1 MVSRAS
7 PCYVNPHIAALCL
20 CEQDDLVQ
28 INAKREV
35 VLNKLRDAGQFN
47 VESGSGHE
55 MVDQEQGAEPAAIQ
69 TQSVLSK
76 TDKLNA
82 ELLKLNQ
89 EIFSRQKIRRSCT
102 GSAFITFRSTQ
113 AALIFLRNHVTNH
126 NLAGDFKADDEEKT
140 KNEKEYEKIALCARF
155 SALYFLFICFCSITH
170 FVEQGRQ
177 FCP

>member
-1 MVSRAS
+1 M
-7 PCYVNPHIAALCL
+7 NPHIAALCS

-28 INAKREV
+28 INAKREA
-35 VLNKLRDAGQFN
+35 VLEKLRDAGQFN
-47 VESGSGHE
+47 VESNSGHE

-126 NLAGDFKADDEEKT
+126 NLAGEFKTNDEEKT
-140 KNEKEYEKIALCARF
+140 KNEKEYEKIALYARF
-155 SALYFLFICFCSITH
+155 SALHFLFIYFRSITH